1 MWGRTLKK
9 VGEGAEGVVV
19 WWYVLGKRRP
29 LVGVCAAAAPLDTS
43 KAQP

>member
-9 VGEGAEGVVV
+9 GGEGAEGVVV

-43 KAQP
+43 KSQP